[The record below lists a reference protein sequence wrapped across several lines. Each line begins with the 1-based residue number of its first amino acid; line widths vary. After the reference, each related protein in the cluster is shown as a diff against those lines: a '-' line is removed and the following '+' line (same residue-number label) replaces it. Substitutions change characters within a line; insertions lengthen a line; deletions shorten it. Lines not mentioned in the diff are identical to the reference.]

1 MYRNTYQI
9 SRYTYRLWKKCTVT
23 PLVNPMIYI
32 HWTKNRT
39 IEQMKFLF
47 LLELSPLYHS
57 IKEVLNFIE
66 EQNHYQLLIL

>member
-1 MYRNTYQI
+1 
-9 SRYTYRLWKKCTVT
+9 
-23 PLVNPMIYI
+23 MIYI
-32 HWTKNRT
+32 HWTKTT

-66 EQNHYQLLIL
+66 EQNHYQLLII